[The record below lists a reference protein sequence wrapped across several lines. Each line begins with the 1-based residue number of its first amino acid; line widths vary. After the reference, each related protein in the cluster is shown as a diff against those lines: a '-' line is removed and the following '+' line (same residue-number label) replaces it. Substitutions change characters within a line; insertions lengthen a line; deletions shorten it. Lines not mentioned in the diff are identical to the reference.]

1 MEKANTNVYE
11 LDPIGDPRWA
21 ALVDRHPRSAVF
33 HSPNWLR
40 ALRTV
45 YGYEPVAI
53 STSAPGSEL
62 TNGLVFCRVNS
73 WLTGR
78 RLVSV
83 PFADHCEP
91 LIDRS
96 DELDEM
102 LLHVER
108 FVDYEK
114 GKQIEIRPVSLEP
127 SARTKLSRSAVYCF
141 HSLDLRPS
149 MEKILQRCHRD
160 SVQRKIRRAE
170 REKLKYEE
178 GTSEGLLQKFYQ
190 LQVMTRRRHY
200 LPPQPLD
207 WFRALKAALGN
218 DFKIRVTSKDDVAI
232 ASILTL
238 SHRKSIVYK
247 YGCSNSAFH
256 NLGGMAFLF
265 WKIIQDAQ
273 EAGFEDLDMG
283 RSDTDNPGLIAF
295 KDHWGALGTKLS
307 YWTYPHRNGERL
319 GGVEKGLAKRLVPVL
334 PNVILE
340 TTGKLLYKHFG

>member
-1 MEKANTNVYE
+1 MEKATTNVYE

-21 ALVDRHPRSAVF
+21 ALVDRHPRSAIF

-62 TNGLVFCRVNS
+62 TNGLVFCRINS

-102 LLHVER
+102 LLHMER
-108 FVDYEK
+108 YVDQEK
-114 GKQIEIRPVSLEP
+114 GKHIEIRPVSLEP

-149 MEKILQRCHRD
+149 METILQRCHRD

-190 LQVMTRRRHY
+190 LQVMTRRRHC
-200 LPPQPLD
+200 LPPQPLN
-207 WFRALKAALGN
+207 WFRALMAALGN

-247 YGCSNSAFH
+247 YGCSNTVFH

-265 WKIIQDAQ
+265 WKIIQEAK

-307 YWTYPHRNGERL
+307 YWTYPHRNGGRL
-319 GGVEKGLAKRLVPVL
+319 AGVEKGLAKRLVPVL

-340 TTGKLLYKHFG
+340 TSGKLLYKHFG